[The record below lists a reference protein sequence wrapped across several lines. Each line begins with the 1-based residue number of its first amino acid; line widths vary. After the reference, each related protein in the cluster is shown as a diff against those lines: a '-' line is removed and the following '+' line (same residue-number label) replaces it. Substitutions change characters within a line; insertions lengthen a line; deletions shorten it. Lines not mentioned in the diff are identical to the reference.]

1 MTMERRKL
9 EIELDR
15 EIAEEND
22 KVWKMQHS
30 RTLDKLQRMA
40 FMYIQRVTTLLEIL
54 HKVDQLLMVNRSK
67 KEITRAE
74 AALYMRAF
82 SLFTLAEENM
92 EKVEE
97 ELKGR

>member
-1 MTMERRKL
+1 MERRK
-9 EIELDR
+9 LDR

-22 KVWKMQHS
+22 KVWEMQSS

-67 KEITRAE
+67 KEITRAD
-74 AALYMRAF
+74 ATLYMKAF
-82 SLFTLAEENM
+82 ALFTLNEDDM
-92 EKVEE
+92 EKVEA
-97 ELKGR
+97 ELKER

>member
-15 EIAEEND
+15 GIAEGND
-22 KVWKMQHS
+22 KVWEMQHS

-54 HKVDQLLMVNRSK
+54 HKVDQLLMENRSK
-67 KEITRAE
+67 REITRAE

-82 SLFTLAEENM
+82 SLFTLNEDDM
-92 EKVEE
+92 EKVEA

>member
-1 MTMERRKL
+1 
-9 EIELDR
+9 
-15 EIAEEND
+15 
-22 KVWKMQHS
+22 
-30 RTLDKLQRMA
+30 
-40 FMYIQRVTTLLEIL
+40 
-54 HKVDQLLMVNRSK
+54 MVNRSK